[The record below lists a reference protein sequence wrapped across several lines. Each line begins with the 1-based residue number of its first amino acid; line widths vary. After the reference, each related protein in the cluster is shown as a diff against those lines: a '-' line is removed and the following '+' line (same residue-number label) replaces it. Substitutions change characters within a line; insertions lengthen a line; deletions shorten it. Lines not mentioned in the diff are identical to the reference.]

1 MSTDNTQTVKAKNE
15 NLLSARTY
23 ACENPRRKREN
34 CACSEKG
41 FPVFAKKRERAISQP
56 TRAGTDMGWW
66 HRKTRNVQ
74 DRESDR
80 QNNLH
85 KNHTKSPSSLYK
97 TQSNHHFNAKKAD
110 TSARILREC
119 VPLERSSCATQPIG
133 ISLARRKGHRSSPD
147 GTSRHCTRHTT
158 ERYLDSNK

>member
-1 MSTDNTQTVKAKNE
+1 MVKAKNE
-15 NLLSARTY
+15 NRLSARTY

-34 CACSEKG
+34 CPCSEKG
-41 FPVFAKKRERAISQP
+41 FPVFARKRERAVSQQ
-56 TRAGTDMGWW
+56 TRAGTDMWWW

-80 QNNLH
+80 QNNLY
-85 KNHTKSPSSLYK
+85 KYHTKSPYSLCK
-97 TQSNHHFNAKKAD
+97 TRRNHHFYAKKAD

-133 ISLARRKGHRSSPD
+133 ISLARRKGHRSPPD

>member
-1 MSTDNTQTVKAKNE
+1 MVKAKNE

-23 ACENPRRKREN
+23 ARENPRRKREN

-41 FPVFAKKRERAISQP
+41 FPVFARKRERAISQP

-80 QNNLH
+80 QDNLY
-85 KNHTKSPSSLYK
+85 KYHTQSPSILCK
-97 TQSNHHFNAKKAD
+97 TRSNHHFNAKKAD

-133 ISLARRKGHRSSPD
+133 ISLARRKGHRSPPD
-147 GTSRHCTRHTT
+147 GTFRHCTRHTT
-158 ERYLDSNK
+158 ERHLDSNK

>member
-1 MSTDNTQTVKAKNE
+1 MRVRRR
-15 NLLSARTY
+15 ARTRD
-23 ACENPRRKREN
+23 ENAKTARVPRKGSPFLRES
-34 CACSEKG
+34 AKER
-41 FPVFAKKRERAISQP
+41 FPNRRERAP
-56 TRAGTDMGWW
+56 TWGWW

-85 KNHTKSPSSLYK
+85 KYHNKSLSTLRK
-97 TQSNHHFNAKKAD
+97 TQGNHHFNAKKTD

-133 ISLARRKGHRSSPD
+133 ISLARRKGHRSPPD

-158 ERYLDSNK
+158 ERHLDSNK

>member
-1 MSTDNTQTVKAKNE
+1 MKTRKLRVFRERVPRFCEKA
-15 NLLSARTY
+15 
-23 ACENPRRKREN
+23 RKRD
-34 CACSEKG
+34 
-41 FPVFAKKRERAISQP
+41 FQP
-56 TRAGTDMGWW
+56 TRAGNDMGWW

-85 KNHTKSPSSLYK
+85 KYHTKSPSSLYK
-97 TQSNHHFNAKKAD
+97 TKINHHFNAKKAD

-133 ISLARRKGHRSSPD
+133 ISLARRKGHRSPPD
-147 GTSRHCTRHTT
+147 GTFRHCTRHTT
-158 ERYLDSNK
+158 ERHLDSNKIKSIISHTVLPQ

>member
-1 MSTDNTQTVKAKNE
+1 MVKAKNE

-23 ACENPRRKREN
+23 ARENPRRKREN

-41 FPVFAKKRERAISQP
+41 FPVFARKRERAISQP
-56 TRAGTDMGWW
+56 TRAGIDMGCW

-80 QNNLH
+80 QDNLY
-85 KNHTKSPSSLYK
+85 KYHTKSPSTLRK
-97 TQSNHHFNAKKAD
+97 THSNHHFNAKKSD

-133 ISLARRKGHRSSPD
+133 ISLARRKGHRSPPTAHLD
-147 GTSRHCTRHTT
+147 TATRHTT
-158 ERYLDSNK
+158 ERHLDSNK